1 MLRRV
6 PVEWGLLSFRW
17 CLAREAR
24 LAYPVA
30 PCRAC
35 SSRPHPMTQIVA
47 STHVLAVKD
56 LDASRRFYTE
66 SLGFQEDLQ
75 VDGWSFLSRGAC
87 KLRIGHCPDAV
98 SMAQCQDHSWFAYLH
113 VSDVASLYRELVQ
126 AKVEIWLALADRP
139 WGFREFAI
147 VTQDGHRIVFGQ
159 NLAA

>member
-1 MLRRV
+1 
-6 PVEWGLLSFRW
+6 
-17 CLAREAR
+17 
-24 LAYPVA
+24 
-30 PCRAC
+30 
-35 SSRPHPMTQIVA
+35 MTQIVA
-47 STHVLAVKD
+47 STHVLAVND

-126 AKVEIWLALADRP
+126 ARVEIWLALADRP

-147 VTQDGHRIVFGQ
+147 VTPDGHRIVFGQ